1 MGMEFRDK
9 KCVEVKCQH
18 GDSRNL
24 ILRSKSCGIATLSAC
39 LWESEFVSWEGTI
52 HISFS
57 ILIL

>member
-39 LWESEFVSWEGTI
+39 LWQSEFVS
-52 HISFS
+52 
-57 ILIL
+57 